1 VGFDC
6 VGIGCSA
13 LDYLGIVSRWPDVD
27 EKMPMDDLTI
37 QGGGMIA
44 TALVAMARLGA
55 RVSWMGKQGDDPFG
69 VQIFRFL
76 DDEGVDH
83 SHAVIEPGARSHFAF
98 CIVDSH
104 SGKRTIFHA
113 RGTESTLRPEELNRK
128 EIESTRSLLIDFRYP
143 EASEA
148 AAQWAQEANVPV
160 VIDAEGATDPE
171 YAEILRHCDHII
183 PSKAFAEG
191 FTGVSDWEEA
201 AKRIFEEFRPAA
213 VVITLGE
220 DGCVAYDGTELI
232 HQPSFPVEVVDTT
245 GAGDVF
251 HGAYTFGLLQGW
263 SLRDTIRFAS
273 AVAALKCRKLG
284 GRAGIPTLEETISF
298 LQRTS

>member
-1 VGFDC
+1 MGYDC
-6 VGIGCSA
+6 IGIGCSA

-69 VQIFRFL
+69 VQILRLL
-76 DDEGVDH
+76 DKEGVDH

-128 EIESTRSLLIDFRYP
+128 EIESARSLLVDFRYP

-148 AAQWAQEANVPV
+148 AARWAREANVPV
-160 VIDAEGATDPE
+160 VIDAEGATD
-171 YAEILRHCDHII
+171 AKCADILRYCDHII

-201 AKRIFEEFRPAA
+201 ARRLFDAFEPSV

-220 DGCVAYDGTELI
+220 DGCVAYNGMELI
-232 HQPSFPVEVVDTT
+232 HQPIFPVEVVDTT

-263 SLRDTIRFAS
+263 PLREIIRFAS

-284 GRAGIPTLEETISF
+284 GRAGIPTLDEVKSL
-298 LQRTS
+298 LQEAS